1 MSRVILTLTAMAIS
15 ISSFSQTNFLTKKV
29 NIQQVRE
36 FESNLNSIFIGFDT
50 TKVAKDYFSGALAD
64 KEYYPIKF
72 KRTNDP
78 FFPELFVTYYYD
90 ESSPDSIIISV
101 SHDWNIMNYVKNL
114 NDDGHHFYTEIK
126 REKDYLRKYNEV
138 KSNVI
143 SIFGKPKRVDET
155 KNKDGH
161 FYKLEWEGK
170 DTDVLILFSFSK
182 KLKPV
187 GKWKVGS
194 YRIRVKIDY
203 K

>member
-1 MSRVILTLTAMAIS
+1 MRRFILTLTAMAIS
-15 ISSFSQTNFLTKKV
+15 ISSFSQTIFPTEKM

-36 FESNLNSIFIGFDT
+36 FERNLNSIFIGFDT
-50 TKVAKDYFSGALAD
+50 TKVVKDYFPGALAD

-72 KRTNDP
+72 KRTNDS
-78 FFPELFVTYYYD
+78 FFPELFLEYYYD
-90 ESSPDSIIISV
+90 ENSSDSTIICASY
-101 SHDWNIMNYVKNL
+101 DWNIMNYVKNL
-114 NDDGHHFYTEIK
+114 NDDGHHFNTEIK
-126 REKDYLRKYNEV
+126 REKDYLQKYKEV

-143 SIFGKPKRVDET
+143 SIFGKPKRIDET
-155 KNKDGH
+155 KNAEGR

-170 DTDVLILFSFSK
+170 NTDVLLLFSFSK

-187 GKWKVGS
+187 GKWEVGS